1 MSPLDSQQQ
10 QGEVLDDARE
20 PLSSPSASP
29 RAARVVVDKAQGPLL
44 ASSEEQT
51 TLSVKTKRYV
61 NESADDGPLGS
72 WFRKHR
78 MHVIVFTYS
87 GKPVYTRYGS
97 PDGVSAFC
105 GALAAIVSKF
115 GQFYQMSGGASDDS
129 LRCITTS
136 GGTRFVFLDR
146 TPLWLVAI
154 CKGRTAGNKKQ
165 APLPVVP
172 LAQLRSMLNA
182 VYRQLITVLTSRVE
196 TMLLERPSYDVR
208 ALLGGTE
215 SVLANIIRWS
225 ERDVITLCEDL
236 SCFEPLPLH
245 RETRDKLINTLLG
258 LRPNGSLTPH
268 CFAAMI
274 LGGHRVA
281 AMVSGASKLLK
292 PCDMPTFIN
301 LTIAS
306 GSLRSGSCWSPV
318 CLPAGLDRE
327 LFVYSYVQRLCGDV
341 FIVFLCASPD
351 QDAFYSCQRAAD
363 HVSRMLTPVGIVNEV
378 QAASDAAPIS
388 IANDPALLQTLGD
401 QPLESR
407 RYTPAPEGIK
417 ILEKVIHVA
426 MYLPASSQLFS
437 SKVDYN
443 VDGISRGHLVKEI
456 HTRYAQCVEVM
467 RSREKTSGRMAARH
481 SMLLPQQVCLCTTYE
496 CFLVWWTEDFH
507 MYLTVP
513 RGTPTSVI
521 THAYQWVKSAEDFI
535 FLDTQMPIWDGGSG
549 VGGGTD
555 NSASSG
561 F

>member
-225 ERDVITLCEDL
+225 ERDVITLCE
-236 SCFEPLPLH
+236 
-245 RETRDKLINTLLG
+245 
-258 LRPNGSLTPH
+258 
-268 CFAAMI
+268 
-274 LGGHRVA
+274 
-281 AMVSGASKLLK
+281 AMVPGASKLLK

-417 ILEKVIHVA
+417 ILEKVINVA

-467 RSREKTSGRMAARH
+467 RSREKTSGRMAAGH

-549 VGGGTD
+549 VGGGGTD